1 MFTLLQSVLD
11 AASKASNY
19 SDTTSPEKPSAASPA
34 KPQVPA
40 HHSHPPRRPHVP
52 MDPVLQAER
61 LRAAQ
66 ELAALKRAQEEELVL
81 SQTGVW
87 LLCWLLLGIT
97 CRTCR
102 NCEPSVAAD
111 VVPPRP
117 LTALN
122 ILSWPCEGFT
132 GA

>member
-1 MFTLLQSVLD
+1 MLALRNQSQKEGLSEGAQVIFTLLQSVLD

-19 SDTTSPEKPSAASPA
+19 SDTTGPEKPSAASPA

-40 HHSHPPRRPHVP
+40 PCSIPPKRPHVP

-87 LLCWLLLGIT
+87 LLCWLLLGVI
-97 CRTCR
+97 
-102 NCEPSVAAD
+102 
-111 VVPPRP
+111 
-117 LTALN
+117 
-122 ILSWPCEGFT
+122 
-132 GA
+132 